1 VRRGQRGFTL
11 VEVLLALAI
20 VGALVVIAF
29 SGVRIALGSW
39 RQGED
44 RAEAYQHLRGIALT
58 LARTVGA
65 AYPYNGPRSDM
76 PTAVLLF
83 AGTASSLEFVT
94 QAAPY
99 PTGTPAAFTAVV
111 IELATTGERR
121 GLVIRQRLLPNRNP
135 FTEATIVFNDPTL
148 TELSFSYLD
157 DNGAWQ
163 DTWEV
168 ETEKHL
174 PKAIRIG
181 VSGTLNGRTQAL
193 LPLTVPLRVGTTEP
207 QG

>member
-1 VRRGQRGFTL
+1 MRRDQRGFTL
-11 VEVLLALAI
+11 LELLLALAI

-29 SGVRIALGSW
+29 GGVRIALASW

-44 RAEAYQHLRGIALT
+44 RAEAYQHLRGVALT

-65 AYPYNGPRSDM
+65 AYPYNAPRSDT

-83 AGTASSLEFVT
+83 GGNGSSLELVT

-99 PTGTPAAFTAVV
+99 PAAVPVAFTAVV
-111 IELATTGERR
+111 IELGTTGEHR

-135 FTEATIVFNDPTL
+135 FTDAVVVFNDPTL

-157 DNGAWQ
+157 DGGAWQ
-163 DTWEV
+163 DTWDV
-168 ETEKHL
+168 ETQKRL
-174 PKAIRIG
+174 PKAIRISVG
-181 VSGTLNGRTQAL
+181 GTLHGRAQAL
-193 LPLTVPLRVGTTEP
+193 LPLTVPLRVGTEP
-207 QG
+207 Q